1 MIAHAPIRGKGAAL
15 TAPNKRD
22 SAVKDRSPRPMPCGL
37 GGVRP
42 RHDDALA
49 PDARSTVPSVEART
63 RPFNISAAHDKVS
76 RMKQDTP
83 KTAKRR
89 EREKKTISQMIAMH
103 CAGIH
108 PAESHTEQAF
118 CGDPICPACAE
129 LDAYAVLRTQRC
141 RKMDIKTSCEECG
154 NHCYAPE
161 MREKI
166 RAAMRYSGPRMITKH
181 PIAAVRHLLGK

>member
-1 MIAHAPIRGKGAAL
+1 
-15 TAPNKRD
+15 
-22 SAVKDRSPRPMPCGL
+22 
-37 GGVRP
+37 
-42 RHDDALA
+42 
-49 PDARSTVPSVEART
+49 
-63 RPFNISAAHDKVS
+63 
-76 RMKQDTP
+76 MKQDTP

-103 CAGIH
+103 CAGNH
-108 PAESHTEQAF
+108 SADARTEQAF
-118 CGDPICPACAE
+118 CGERVCPACAE

-141 RKMDIKTSCEECG
+141 RKMDVKTSCEECG

-181 PIAAVRHLLGK
+181 PIPARDDAIARPSIRLVSGRPSANADPPASRCRGPSPASAPCAARARLCSPDRRGTR

>member
-1 MIAHAPIRGKGAAL
+1 MIPHAPIRGKR
-15 TAPNKRD
+15 APAP
-22 SAVKDRSPRPMPCGL
+22 SA
-37 GGVRP
+37 
-42 RHDDALA
+42 
-49 PDARSTVPSVEART
+49 EWRT
-63 RPFNISAAHDKVS
+63 RPFKTHATHDKVS
-76 RMKQDTP
+76 HMKQDTP

-103 CAGIH
+103 CAGNH
-108 PAESHTEQAF
+108 SADTRTEQAF
-118 CGDPICPACAE
+118 CGERVCPACAE

-141 RKMDIKTSCEECG
+141 RKMDVKTSCEECG
-154 NHCYAPE
+154 NRCYAPE

>member
-1 MIAHAPIRGKGAAL
+1 MIPHAPIRGKH
-15 TAPNKRD
+15 APAP
-22 SAVKDRSPRPMPCGL
+22 SA
-37 GGVRP
+37 
-42 RHDDALA
+42 
-49 PDARSTVPSVEART
+49 EWRT
-63 RPFNISAAHDKVS
+63 RPFKTRATHDKVN

-103 CAGIH
+103 CAGNH
-108 PAESHTEQAF
+108 SADARTEQAF
-118 CGDPICPACAE
+118 CGERVCPACAE

-141 RKMDIKTSCEECG
+141 RKMDVKTSCEECG

>member
-1 MIAHAPIRGKGAAL
+1 MIPHAPIRGKH
-15 TAPNKRD
+15 APAP
-22 SAVKDRSPRPMPCGL
+22 SA
-37 GGVRP
+37 
-42 RHDDALA
+42 
-49 PDARSTVPSVEART
+49 EWRT
-63 RPFNISAAHDKVS
+63 RPFKTRAPHDKVS

-89 EREKKTISQMIAMH
+89 EREKRTISQMIAMH
-103 CAGIH
+103 CAGKH
-108 PAESHTEQAF
+108 SADARTEQAF
-118 CGDPICPACAE
+118 CGERVCPACAE

-141 RKMDIKTSCEECG
+141 RKMDVKTSCEECG

>member
-1 MIAHAPIRGKGAAL
+1 MIPHAPIRGKH
-15 TAPNKRD
+15 APAP
-22 SAVKDRSPRPMPCGL
+22 SA
-37 GGVRP
+37 
-42 RHDDALA
+42 
-49 PDARSTVPSVEART
+49 EWRT
-63 RPFNISAAHDKVS
+63 RPLKTRAPHDKVS
-76 RMKQDTP
+76 HMKQDTP

-89 EREKKTISQMIAMH
+89 EREKRTISQMIAMH
-103 CAGIH
+103 CAGNH
-108 PAESHTEQAF
+108 SADARTEQAF
-118 CGDPICPACAE
+118 CGEHVCPACAE

-141 RKMDIKTSCEECG
+141 RKMDVKTSCEECG

>member
-1 MIAHAPIRGKGAAL
+1 
-15 TAPNKRD
+15 
-22 SAVKDRSPRPMPCGL
+22 
-37 GGVRP
+37 
-42 RHDDALA
+42 
-49 PDARSTVPSVEART
+49 
-63 RPFNISAAHDKVS
+63 
-76 RMKQDTP
+76 MKQDTP

-103 CAGIH
+103 CAGNH
-108 PAESHTEQAF
+108 SADTRTEQAF
-118 CGDPICPACAE
+118 CGERVCPACAE

-141 RKMDIKTSCEECG
+141 RKMDVKTSCEECG

-181 PIAAVRHLLGK
+181 PITAVRHLLGK